1 MRPDFPTMKRDTV
14 RFLMVVFAALLMAL
28 NIKIFVRAGGLYP
41 GGVTGVT
48 VLLQRAAQRFL
59 GIGIPYAPLNIAL
72 NLLPIYIG
80 FRYIG
85 KKFTIL
91 SMVMIVVNSVFVDM
105 IPAYAITYDT
115 LLISIFGG
123 LLNGVSISI
132 CLLADATS
140 GGTDFIS
147 IFLSQKKGVDTF
159 QIILGFNMVVLCI
172 AGAMFGWDKALYS
185 IIFQFVSTQ
194 VLHVLYRNYQ
204 QQTLFIITDK
214 PQEICDKIYEVCMH
228 GATIIRGEGSHDHQD
243 KGVVYSVIS
252 GADVR
257 KVTLAIRQIDA
268 RAFINSIRTDAV
280 SGNFYLRPRD

>member
-1 MRPDFPTMKRDTV
+1 MNTDIPKIGRDAT
-14 RFLMVVFAALLMAL
+14 RLAMVVLAAFLMAL
-28 NIKIFVRAGGLYP
+28 NIKVFVRAGGLYP

-48 VLLQRAAQRFL
+48 ILIQRACERFFGL
-59 GIGIPYAPLNIAL
+59 DIPYSPLNIAL
-72 NLLPIYIG
+72 NLFPIYIG
-80 FRYIG
+80 FRFIG

-91 SMVMIVVNSVFVDM
+91 SVVMIVANSVFVD
-105 IPAYAITYDT
+105 ILPSHVITYDT
-115 LLISIFGG
+115 LLIALFGG
-123 LLNGVSISI
+123 LINGLSVSI

-147 IFLSQKKGVDTF
+147 IFLSQKKGMDTF

-185 IIFQFVSTQ
+185 IIFQYVSTQ
-194 VLHVLYRNYQ
+194 VLHILYRSYQ

-214 PQEICDKIYEVCMH
+214 PQEVCTAISDVSHH
-228 GATIIRGEGSHDHQD
+228 GATIMQGEGSHEHAER
-243 KGVVYSVIS
+243 GVVYSVVS

-257 KVTLAIRQIDA
+257 KVTLAIRSTDE
-268 RAFINSIRTDAV
+268 RAFINSIRTEAI